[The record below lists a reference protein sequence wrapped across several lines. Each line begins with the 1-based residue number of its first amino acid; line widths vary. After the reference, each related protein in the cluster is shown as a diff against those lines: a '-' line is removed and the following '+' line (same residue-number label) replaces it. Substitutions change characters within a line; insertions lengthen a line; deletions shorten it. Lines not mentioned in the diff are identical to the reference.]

1 MGILIEVEGQHFEK
15 RVSTYL
21 PQLIDSLTLYDPNHN
36 EGNKTTVIKQ
46 SSERIIESSTT
57 EENCS
62 STVDD
67 FLDNLL
73 GDEEMD
79 AIEDTPIE
87 EGVTLEDNSGLD
99 RVEEP
104 GAELLGGAS
113 LDHLLFTAL
122 TTIRKLCA
130 ECSLWRGPKDAHHMT
145 RMWGESVLL
154 CVCVCVRASL
164 NVHNI
169 ISISPITLIL

>member
-1 MGILIEVEGQHFEK
+1 MQALGILIEVEGQNFEK

-21 PQLIDSLTLYDPNHN
+21 PQLIDCLTLYDPNYN
-36 EGNKTTVIKQ
+36 EGNFIHKTTVVKQ
-46 SSERIIESSTT
+46 SPERIIESSAV
-57 EENCS
+57 EENA

-79 AIEDTPIE
+79 TIDETSIVETVTREDS
-87 EGVTLEDNSGLD
+87 SGK
-99 RVEEP
+99 VEAP
-104 GAELLGGAS
+104 GSELVGGAS

-122 TTIRKLCA
+122 TTIRKLCG

-145 RMWGESVLL
+145 RMWGESVLR
-154 CVCVCVRASL
+154 VCVYVNL
-164 NVHNI
+164 
-169 ISISPITLIL
+169 